1 MSPQELERF
10 EDLKAKSRRI
20 PRVTYTELARGKE
33 WREELPECGIIEVV
47 DRSET
52 SAWLV
57 TDEYL
62 YGIISLVDELLDER
76 EERQI
81 QDMLAAR
88 EGYQDWREGEDLAS
102 VAKASLHARL
112 DEMKAAAHV
121 D

>member
-10 EDLKAKSRRI
+10 EDLKAKSRKI

-33 WREELPECGIIEVV
+33 WREELPIEVV

-88 EGYQDWREGEDLAS
+88 EGYQDWHEGEDLAS
-102 VAKASLHARL
+102 AAKASLHARL

>member
-1 MSPQELERF
+1 MSPQELEQF
-10 EDLKAKSRRI
+10 EDLKAKSRKI

-33 WREELPECGIIEVV
+33 WREELPECGIIEIV

-62 YGIISLVDELLDER
+62 YGIVSLVDELLDER

-88 EGYQDWREGEDLAS
+88 EGYQDWREGEELAS
-102 VAKASLHARL
+102 AAKVSLHARL

>member
-1 MSPQELERF
+1 MSPQELKHF
-10 EDLKAKSRRI
+10 EDLKAKSRKT

-62 YGIISLVDELLDER
+62 HGIISLIDELLDER

-81 QDMLAAR
+81 QGMLAAR
-88 EGYQDWREGEDLAS
+88 EGYQDWREGRRFGVRRQGKSACAS
-102 VAKASLHARL
+102 
-112 DEMKAAAHV
+112 
-121 D
+121 